1 MAGTW
6 VLSRRLLRRL
16 FLNEWNPPVHREKGI
31 LQEQEKRG
39 DFYLTIH
46 TIGGAIMGVV
56 HAIFTCVLQKG
67 CWQIEKSDKLLSLIA
82 LSWIYIA
89 YLRKCWKETWRWP
102 MSNTKGEDFWQLFNL
117 NNKDPHIQWIQ
128 LKLDKSN
135 TGIVQNLK
143 SRINQSLEKLA
154 EESSVSL
161 KIF

>member
-1 MAGTW
+1 
-6 VLSRRLLRRL
+6 
-16 FLNEWNPPVHREKGI
+16 
-31 LQEQEKRG
+31 
-39 DFYLTIH
+39 
-46 TIGGAIMGVV
+46 
-56 HAIFTCVLQKG
+56 
-67 CWQIEKSDKLLSLIA
+67 
-82 LSWIYIA
+82 
-89 YLRKCWKETWRWP
+89 

-117 NNKDPHIQWIQ
+117 HNKDPHIQWIQ